1 MSTTTRRAEIH
12 RVHDGHANVA
22 EMAIDVA
29 SRNVEAAAKRDR
41 EMGEVSTHSDTFIE
55 GFKRRSGRSRLQIVK
70 LDVPMH
76 EIANRLHAPPAGGD
90 LAEHIPCRL
99 AELVGLAIS
108 ASHQIKQA

>member
-90 LAEHIPCRL
+90 FTE
-99 AELVGLAIS
+99 
-108 ASHQIKQA
+108 